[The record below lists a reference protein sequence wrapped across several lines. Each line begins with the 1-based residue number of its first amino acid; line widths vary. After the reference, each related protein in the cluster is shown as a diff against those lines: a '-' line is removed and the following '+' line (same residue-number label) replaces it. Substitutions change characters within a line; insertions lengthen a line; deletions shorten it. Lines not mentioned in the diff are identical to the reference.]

1 MPKHRSGHYRHQPVN
16 DCRPNANSV
25 RASLPNGHASIFPRI
40 DPTTGIHPMYA
51 SRTNPHATQPGMP
64 VNKAHLPIRNFEQL
78 LDQRDLNSI
87 QL

>member
-16 DCRPNANSV
+16 DCRPNA
-25 RASLPNGHASIFPRI
+25 
-40 DPTTGIHPMYA
+40 
-51 SRTNPHATQPGMP
+51 TQPGVP

>member
-16 DCRPNANSV
+16 DCRPNTSSV

-40 DPTTGIHPMYA
+40 DPTTGIPPDVCQ
-51 SRTNPHATQPGMP
+51 PHQSACDAARCAGQQS
-64 VNKAHLPIRNFEQL
+64 ALPIRNFEQL

>member
-1 MPKHRSGHYRHQPVN
+1 MSKHRSGHYRHQPVN
-16 DCRPNANSV
+16 DCRPNTSSV
-25 RASLPNGHASIFPRI
+25 RASPRI

-51 SRTNPHATQPGMP
+51 SRTNPHATQPGVP